1 MCNPKYNNTLVC
13 KRYYDRNKGN
23 PEFMARKAV
32 NTMRYYYKKKCHIL
46 YKRKYP
52 MLWSAFLAWK
62 DLFIKEIV
70 KATVRATALKVFKK
84 RIEECKVKRNKRLLK
99 RVIDAWK
106 EFEITP
112 HKTIGESIICFF

>member
-1 MCNPKYNNTLVC
+1 
-13 KRYYDRNKGN
+13 
-23 PEFMARKAV
+23 
-32 NTMRYYYKKKCHIL
+32 
-46 YKRKYP
+46 

-62 DLFIKEIV
+62 GLFIKEIV

-112 HKTIGESIICFF
+112 HKVIGGSILCFF